1 MLQLL
6 QPPLHLSSP
15 AALPSDT
22 FSIYSLCVQ
31 SSPWGRDAWSR
42 RNAVIPADPTS
53 CTLSLRKWKKKKKI
67 FLCFQ
72 FKVFG
77 DAGVIEWKNTN
88 SSRQGF
94 AAIRTTS
101 CLHLLET
108 SSPSAAHRSHPW
120 QAHFLK
126 WSTAEK
132 ITAHQQLGEGGVC
145 LSHHHFPLL
154 AIDSPKKV
162 ELNSS
167 IWFAAY
173 MSFYLIF
180 QCVW

>member
-53 CTLSLRKWKKKKKI
+53 CTLSLRKWKKKNIPVFPVQSFWWCGSNRMKKYK
-67 FLCFQ
+67 FQ
-72 FKVFG
+72 QTRICCHQNHLLPASPGNVFSQCCPSLSSL
-77 DAGVIEWKNTN
+77 AGTFPAVIYSWKNN
-88 SSRQGF
+88 
-94 AAIRTTS
+94 
-101 CLHLLET
+101 C
-108 SSPSAAHRSHPW
+108 SPAV
-120 QAHFLK
+120 
-126 WSTAEK
+126 
-132 ITAHQQLGEGGVC
+132 GGGGVC

-154 AIDSPKKV
+154 AIDSPKKA